1 MSYGL
6 TIKKWNKSIYI
17 KNTYDIADAMFEC
30 GMTWSDILGLDI
42 TDTKGINKDMICKQY
57 NKAIY
62 LSDHADNIADKI
74 IWDTI
79 AHNLMNIYKDTIRRK
94 RGKIL

>member
-6 TIKKWNKSIYI
+6 TIKKRNKSIYI

-30 GMTWSDILGLDI
+30 GMTWSDISGIDI
-42 TDTKGINKDMICKQY
+42 TNTKGLNKDNICKQY
-57 NKAIY
+57 NKAVY

>member
-6 TIKKWNKSIYI
+6 TIKQWNKSTYI
-17 KNTYDIADAMFEC
+17 RNTYDIADAMFVC
-30 GMTWSDILGLDI
+30 GLTWSDISGIDI
-42 TDTKGINKDMICKQY
+42 TDTRGINKDDICKQY
-57 NKAIY
+57 NQAVY

-94 RGKIL
+94 RGKII